1 MLYIL
6 INHNFI
12 SLLFDMYMYI
22 INYTNM
28 LFPIQAMEIN
38 IGYFFPLSV
47 SSYCPL
53 FRFSFI
59 SVIPMSISRNVRTT
73 GLIIVLVALAML
85 VLPDKK
91 QEHTDRCY
99 YLNIKCIFVNLSK
112 ECFSFSINRQ
122 VCLKVPGAIKSS

>member
-1 MLYIL
+1 
-6 INHNFI
+6 
-12 SLLFDMYMYI
+12 MYMYI

-38 IGYFFPLSV
+38 IGYVFPLSV

-59 SVIPMSISRNVRTT
+59 SVIPMPISRNVRTT

-122 VCLKVPGAIKSS
+122 VCLNVPGAIKSS

>member
-1 MLYIL
+1 
-6 INHNFI
+6 
-12 SLLFDMYMYI
+12 MYMYI

-28 LFPIQAMEIN
+28 PFPIQAMEIN

-59 SVIPMSISRNVRTT
+59 SVIPMPISRNVRTT

>member
-1 MLYIL
+1 
-6 INHNFI
+6 
-12 SLLFDMYMYI
+12 MYMYI

-47 SSYCPL
+47 SSCCPL
-53 FRFSFI
+53 FRFSLI
-59 SVIPMSISRNVRTT
+59 SVIPMPISRNVRTT

>member
-47 SSYCPL
+47 SLYCPL

-59 SVIPMSISRNVRTT
+59 SVIPMPISRNVRTT
-73 GLIIVLVALAML
+73 GLIIVLVSLAML

-91 QEHTDRCY
+91 QKHTDRCY

>member
-59 SVIPMSISRNVRTT
+59 SVIPMPISRNVRTT

-122 VCLKVPGAIKSS
+122 VYLKVPGAIKSS